1 MIEAGST
8 ENIDRSL
15 LWKRAMQ
22 KKDGSYDD
30 VVLPVVEKIVSRHF
44 VPKNHI
50 FKHLIWFYLF
60 ES

>member
-8 ENIDRSL
+8 ESIDRSL

-44 VPKNHI
+44 VPINHI